1 MSKTIFFALAIA
13 CGITTSI
20 QSGVNSELRK
30 SIEHPVFAA
39 IISFS
44 TGLLSLLLFFIF
56 FNKKPLPSLETL
68 GGLSWWQ
75 LTGGLLGAF
84 FVTTVILSVKEIGSA
99 NMTALIVAGQVLGA
113 IVIDHYGWL
122 GFLQHPLSIFRFFGA
137 VLIVGGVYLVVKN

>member
-1 MSKTIFFALAIA
+1 PIL
-13 CGITTSI
+13 
-20 QSGVNSELRK
+20 
-30 SIEHPVFAA
+30 AA

-56 FNKKPLPSLETL
+56 FNEKSLPSLKTL
-68 GGLSWWQ
+68 SGLSWWQ
-75 LTGGLLGAF
+75 FTGGLLGAF

-122 GFLQHPLSIFRFFGA
+122 GLCSTPSVFFAFLGLF
-137 VLIVGGVYLVVKN
+137 